1 MTLNLTPSHT
11 HSPTTHTHD
20 HTRIRGTWH
29 AAARDEA
36 VSFRVQVTNVGPV
49 AGDEVVLAFVTRDN
63 ADRGP
68 LKQLFAF
75 ERVHLNPGTRSPA
88 HA

>member
-1 MTLNLTPSHT
+1 
-11 HSPTTHTHD
+11 
-20 HTRIRGTWH
+20 
-29 AAARDEA
+29 
-36 VSFRVQVTNVGPV
+36 VSFRVRVTNVGPV

-75 ERVHLNPGTRSPA
+75 ERVHLNPGTRPGPRAWAVRACVRACACACVRACAVVRGSSGFRR
-88 HA
+88 

>member
-1 MTLNLTPSHT
+1 M
-11 HSPTTHTHD
+11 
-20 HTRIRGTWH
+20 
-29 AAARDEA
+29 
-36 VSFRVQVTNVGPV
+36 SFRVQVTNVGPV

-88 HA
+88 HLRAVRACVRWCVR